1 MLIPTVIEK
10 SPEGERAYDIY
21 SRLLKNRIILLS
33 GEIND
38 DTANVII
45 AQLLYLDS
53 LNNQDIEL
61 YINSPGGSITAGMAI
76 YDTMNFIKSDVST
89 TCIGMA
95 ASMAAF
101 LLSCG
106 KKGKRY
112 CLPNSEVMIHQPLG
126 GVNGQATEIDIVAK
140 RIIKLRNKLNTI
152 LSKNTN
158 KTLKQIE
165 KDTDRDYYMTST
177 EALDYGIIDKVLEN
191 WYQNDISFFIQL
203 IVLKN
208 YNC

>member
-10 SPEGERAYDIY
+10 SNLGERAYDIY

-38 DTANVII
+38 NTANVII
-45 AQLLYLDS
+45 AELLYLDS
-53 LNNQDIEL
+53 ISHDDISI
-61 YINSPGGSITAGMAI
+61 YINSPGGSITSGMAI
-76 YDTMNFIKSDVST
+76 YDTMNLIKSDVST
-89 TCIGMA
+89 ICVGMA
-95 ASMAAF
+95 ASMGAF

-140 RIIKLRNKLNTI
+140 RIINLRTKLNTI
-152 LSKNTN
+152 LAKNTKKN
-158 KTLKQIE
+158 LKQIE
-165 KDTDRDYYMTST
+165 KDTDRDYYMD
-177 EALDYGIIDKVLEN
+177 ALAAKEYGIIDKIL
-191 WYQNDISFFIQL
+191 
-203 IVLKN
+203 
-208 YNC
+208 

>member
-10 SPEGERAYDIY
+10 SSMVERAYDIY

-38 DTANVII
+38 NTANVII

-53 LNNQDIEL
+53 ISNDDISL
-61 YINSPGGSITAGMAI
+61 YINSPGGSITSGMAI
-76 YDTMNFIKSDVST
+76 YDTMNLIKSDVST
-89 TCIGMA
+89 ICVGMS

-140 RIIKLRNKLNTI
+140 RILNLRDKINHI
-152 LSKNTN
+152 LAKNTKKN
-158 KTLKQIE
+158 LKQIE
-165 KDTDRDYYMTST
+165 KDTDRDFYMDAHT
-177 EALDYGIIDKVLEN
+177 ALEYGIIDKIL
-191 WYQNDISFFIQL
+191 
-203 IVLKN
+203 
-208 YNC
+208 